1 MSADLRRPSTWW
13 ASVLHVMLGPG
24 RQPRLTITH
33 CFHSAAEA
41 FFTVSLAGSIFFSV
55 SPDAARPRVLLF
67 LVLALGPFLVMSPLI
82 GPVVDRVRGGLAT
95 TMIATFVVRG
105 VLAIL
110 VAANLRTLLLF
121 PLVFGVLVVA
131 KTYTVSRN
139 ALVPSIADSADD
151 LVDFNSRLS
160 RTATI
165 AGALAAALAIAVFRA
180 TSAETTLWV
189 ASGIYAVGAVAAWR
203 VRAVSRPIESVDVDA
218 VVELV
223 RPDVRGAVGDMMALR
238 AAVGFAVF
246 QFGFSLRAEGEPAW
260 VLGLVIAA
268 NGLGGFV
275 GTIVSPVLRRH
286 MTERWMFTAA
296 LLAAATGMTICGLTY
311 RRETLIGAVL
321 VLGLSASVGRRALD
335 ATIQQQAP
343 HARRGQVYAG
353 IETRL
358 ELAWVVAACLA
369 VALRVETWIGIL
381 SLAAFLVVVAI
392 VHVRRHAGLNVLRPV
407 AAVPLADRLLMR
419 AETLADHGYL
429 DEAVV
434 IARLASTAA
443 DADDAWSGASESEVR
458 DEIERVRRRAVRGR
472 SETGCP
478 AEPRVPDGNVAE
490 VVDGV
495 VDEVAPER
503 VDREA

>member
-33 CFHSAAEA
+33 CVHSAAEA

-95 TMIATFVVRG
+95 TMVATFVVRG
-105 VLAIL
+105 ILAIL

-165 AGALAAALAIAVFRA
+165 AGALAAALAVAVYTS
-180 TSAETTLWV
+180 TSAATTLWV
-189 ASGIYAVGAVAAWR
+189 ASGIYALGAVAAWR

-238 AAVGFAVF
+238 
-246 QFGFSLRAEGEPAW
+246 
-260 VLGLVIAA
+260 
-268 NGLGGFV
+268 
-275 GTIVSPVLRRH
+275 RR
-286 MTERWMFTAA
+286 
-296 LLAAATGMTICGLTY
+296 
-311 RRETLIGAVL
+311 
-321 VLGLSASVGRRALD
+321 SASPSSSSASPC
-335 ATIQQQAP
+335 AP
-343 HARRGQVYAG
+343 RARRRG
-353 IETRL
+353 
-358 ELAWVVAACLA
+358 C
-369 VALRVETWIGIL
+369 
-381 SLAAFLVVVAI
+381 S
-392 VHVRRHAGLNVLRPV
+392 
-407 AAVPLADRLLMR
+407 
-419 AETLADHGYL
+419 
-429 DEAVV
+429 
-434 IARLASTAA
+434 AS
-443 DADDAWSGASESEVR
+443 
-458 DEIERVRRRAVRGR
+458 
-472 SETGCP
+472 
-478 AEPRVPDGNVAE
+478 
-490 VVDGV
+490 
-495 VDEVAPER
+495 
-503 VDREA
+503 